1 MLKWWALTRY
11 SRSMVLEEE
20 ESTMEEE
27 EGWIE
32 ERRQDNERKRIK
44 KRMNGNDRLERHGRC
59 GRKKTKSH
67 FVKFDT
73 IWVYLNVEH
82 VIALVISMKEK
93 VLVDRKTLRNVGT
106 KLG

>member
-1 MLKWWALTRY
+1 
-11 SRSMVLEEE
+11 MVLEEE
-20 ESTMEEE
+20 ESSMEEM

-44 KRMNGNDRLERHGRC
+44 KRKNGNGRLEGYGRC

-73 IWVYLNVEH
+73 IWIHLNVEQH
-82 VIALVISMKEK
+82 VIALVINMKEK
-93 VLVDRKTLRNVGT
+93 VLGDRTTLRNVGT

>member
-1 MLKWWALTRY
+1 
-11 SRSMVLEEE
+11 
-20 ESTMEEE
+20 MEEE
-27 EGWIE
+27 KGWIE

-44 KRMNGNDRLERHGRC
+44 KRKNENGRLERY

-67 FVKFDT
+67 SLKFDT
-73 IWVYLNVEH
+73 IWVYLDVEKH

-93 VLVDRKTLRNVGT
+93 VLVDRITLRNVGT